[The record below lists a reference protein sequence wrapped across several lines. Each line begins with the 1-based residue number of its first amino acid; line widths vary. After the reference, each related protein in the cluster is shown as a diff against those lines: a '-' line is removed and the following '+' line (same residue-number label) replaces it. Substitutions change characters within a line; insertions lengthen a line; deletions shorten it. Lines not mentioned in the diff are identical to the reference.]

1 MDNWAL
7 LSSNT
12 QANCSLIRGTPKSL
26 WAHGNPELNTGM
38 NREMRNDYIRTTH
51 MTASLAAS
59 ALMGKEIVY
68 SLRENKGKKIIIYP
82 IIIDGVD
89 AITAWKAADN
99 VSITVT
105 TFTGLSPVAGITPLI
120 VLIGFISSAVITGF
134 MGVKTIKGGGDGGKI
149 DAGGL
154 IMQGI
159 GMIFISVGLII
170 FPVVM
175 DGVRAAQVDIAASSG
190 TFTGLTQILSVT
202 PLIVLVAFISAAV
215 ITTYFGAKQTMGK
228 GKKKS

>member
-1 MDNWAL
+1 MAVNVAAKAL
-7 LSSNT
+7 
-12 QANCSLIRGTPKSL
+12 GT
-26 WAHGNPELNTGM
+26 A
-38 NREMRNDYIRTTH
+38 
-51 MTASLAAS
+51 
-59 ALMGKEIVY
+59 GKWTMAVIVY
-68 SLRENKGKKIIIYP
+68 PLSPLMDYAAKCGSMFAGKKGLARSELGFVNMAGVIMLGIGMVFIAVGFIIYP
-82 IIIDGVD
+82 ITIDGVD
-89 AITAWKAADN
+89 AITAWTAADN

-134 MGVKTIKGGGDGGKI
+134 MGVKTIKGGGSGGKI

-175 DGVRAAQVDIAASSG
+175 DGVRAAQVDIAASTG

-215 ITTYFGAKQTMGK
+215 ITTYFGAKKTLA
-228 GKKKS
+228 

>member
-1 MDNWAL
+1 MKAWFSAL
-7 LSSNT
+7 L
-12 QANCSLIRGTPKSL
+12 ANLKDMKKE
-26 WAHGNPELNTGM
+26 HGMVNMAGVIMLGIGM
-38 NREMRNDYIRTTH
+38 VFI
-51 MTASLAAS
+51 AV
-59 ALMGKEIVY
+59 GF
-68 SLRENKGKKIIIYP
+68 IIYP

-89 AITAWKAADN
+89 AITAWTASDN
-99 VSITVT
+99 ASITVT

-120 VLIGFISSAVITGF
+120 VLIGFIASAVITGF
-134 MGVKTIKGGGDGGKI
+134 MGVKTIKGGGGGKI

-215 ITTYFGAKQTMGK
+215 ITTYFGAKKTL
-228 GKKKS
+228 S

>member
-1 MDNWAL
+1 MKNWFKAL
-7 LSSNT
+7 LGN
-12 QANCSLIRGTPKSL
+12 LKDYKKE
-26 WAHGNPELNTGM
+26 HGFVNMAGVIMLGIGM
-38 NREMRNDYIRTTH
+38 VFI
-51 MTASLAAS
+51 AV
-59 ALMGKEIVY
+59 GF
-68 SLRENKGKKIIIYP
+68 IIYP

-89 AITAWKAADN
+89 AITAWTASDN
-99 VSITVT
+99 VAITVT

-175 DGVRAAQVDIAASSG
+175 DGVRAAQVDIAASTG

-215 ITTYFGAKQTMGK
+215 ITTYFGAKQTLSKMGK
-228 GKKKS
+228 